1 MTDSVGPDQQARDS
15 GVRLFAWVTL
25 AIACIFVGGAV
36 FIAWFLTE
44 EKSFPPPAARSIPS
58 APGPDNT
65 VQRLT
70 RPTEDPPS
78 RASPKTNK

>member
-1 MTDSVGPDQQARDS
+1 MTECVGPDRQVRDS

-36 FIAWFLTE
+36 FIAWFLTGK
-44 EKSFPPPAARSIPS
+44 KSSPPPAPRSILS

-70 RPTEDPPS
+70 RPAEDPPS
-78 RASPKTNK
+78 RASHKPIK